1 MVLRPRGTRS
11 RPGERQRETLH
22 VLFDPFLC
30 VFRRCVQLWCCLM
43 CCRPWRWCSAGQ
55 MLCAPPG
62 TRPSPPPISWPSV
75 LVRGY
80 RWSSCTRTNSRVSN
94 YELPPPPQAAMV
106 LSSCMAHMQSTVIT
120 VMDLPLNFQL
130 TLTALGL
137 HLMFTWMI
145 VKAEAKTNRS
155 PAKTLA
161 TSPLDASCRRH
172 SFISGQ
178 C

>member
-94 YELPPPPQAAMV
+94 YELPPPP
-106 LSSCMAHMQSTVIT
+106 SCHGFI
-120 VMDLPLNFQL
+120 F
-130 TLTALGL
+130 L
-137 HLMFTWMI
+137 HGTYAVYSHNSDAFT
-145 VKAEAKTNRS
+145 T
-155 PAKTLA
+155 
-161 TSPLDASCRRH
+161 
-172 SFISGQ
+172 
-178 C
+178 